1 MNLRKVIFLGLCL
14 LSVAGCSVTRSLK
27 DGEYLLRKNKVKV
40 DDNSYN
46 AAELSSYVSQK
57 PNSYLFGVN
66 PLLYVY
72 NWGGDGSTG
81 FKRFLQ
87 KIGVKP
93 VVYDAS
99 QVEKSI
105 QSIENHL
112 RYTGYYGSQVE
123 SQVSVKGRKVYVTYY
138 VALGKRYTISAIDY
152 KIPEYGTFKQ
162 DFEST
167 LPESTIA
174 PGQFLAESS
183 LEAEAERSSQ
193 VMRNMGYY
201 GFNKSFYAF
210 EADTLASDGRA
221 SVTMFVRDYALG
233 DSPSSGKEHKKFT
246 LGQVQITHPERL
258 KIRPKVLE
266 NLNTLRPGDLY
277 REKEIN
283 TTYTRFASVGM
294 LSGVNVN
301 LEPVSDD
308 QVDCNITLRNS
319 RLQAF
324 RADLEASVN
333 STGLVGISPQLNYI
347 HKNIFHGGEQLNIG
361 VKGNFQ
367 FKPRDPAY
375 STEVSV
381 TGSIRFPKFIGLP
394 NRIFK
399 GPNIPRTDIT
409 MGFVYQDRPEY
420 RRAVISSGF
429 VYNGRLGKRLYY
441 QFTPLRANV
450 ARLFEM
456 DDDFYIMLLQTNP
469 FLLSAY
475 MDHFDMGVGGMLY
488 YTTDAS
494 AVPKTPFYYVRF
506 GFDLSGNLLSLF
518 NPLMPV
524 NEYDEHTIWSTPYS
538 QYVRGELN
546 LGKVFRFGKN
556 DQHAVALHLM
566 AGAGYAYGNS
576 DNMPVEKLFYSGGS
590 MSMRGWQARTL
601 GPGTSQ
607 PLSMFAIP
615 SQVGSMKLEANVE
628 YRFPLVWKLEG
639 ALFADAGNIWDFRP
653 RIEGFVDDGST
664 FNIKTFPESLG
675 LDWGLGI
682 RLNLDFILIRVD
694 TGVRLHDPV
703 REEGNRWVPI
713 NQWFK
718 GNYAIHFGVGYPF

>member
-1 MNLRKVIFLGLCL
+1 M
-14 LSVAGCSVTRSLK
+14 
-27 DGEYLLRKNKVKV
+27 
-40 DDNSYN
+40 
-46 AAELSSYVSQK
+46 
-57 PNSYLFGVN
+57 
-66 PLLYVY
+66 
-72 NWGGDGSTG
+72 
-81 FKRFLQ
+81 
-87 KIGVKP
+87 
-93 VVYDAS
+93 
-99 QVEKSI
+99 
-105 QSIENHL
+105 
-112 RYTGYYGSQVE
+112 
-123 SQVSVKGRKVYVTYY
+123 
-138 VALGKRYTISAIDY
+138 
-152 KIPEYGTFKQ
+152 
-162 DFEST
+162 
-167 LPESTIA
+167 
-174 PGQFLAESS
+174 
-183 LEAEAERSSQ
+183 
-193 VMRNMGYY
+193 
-201 GFNKSFYAF
+201 
-210 EADTLASDGRA
+210 
-221 SVTMFVRDYALG
+221 
-233 DSPSSGKEHKKFT
+233 
-246 LGQVQITHPERL
+246 QITHPERL
-258 KIRPKVLE
+258 KIRHKVLE

-277 REKEIN
+277 NEKEVN

-420 RRAVISSGF
+420 RRAVIS
-429 VYNGRLGKRLYY
+429 
-441 QFTPLRANV
+441 T
-450 ARLFEM
+450 
-456 DDDFYIMLLQTNP
+456 QTNP

-494 AVPKTPFYYVRF
+494 AVPKTPFHYVRF

-556 DQHAVALHLM
+556 DQQAVALHLM

-607 PLSMFAIP
+607 PMTMFSIP
-615 SQVGSMKLEANVE
+615 SQVGQMKLEANVE

-639 ALFADAGNIWDFRP
+639 ALFADAGNIWDFP
-653 RIEGFVDDGST
+653 PLWNDYTDDGSY
-664 FNIKTFPESLG
+664 FSFKTFPESLG

-694 TGVRLHDPV
+694 AGVRLHDPV